1 VILPAVT
8 VELACRRDITM
19 PFDDHGPRK
28 LQLQGGV
35 MIDAA
40 AALPITLSLLKCL
53 HLKRLELPDFH
64 SGRK

>member
-1 VILPAVT
+1 
-8 VELACRRDITM
+8 M

-40 AALPITLSLLKCL
+40 AASPIALSPLKCP
-53 HLKRLELPDFH
+53 HLKRLDLPDFIA
-64 SGRK
+64 G